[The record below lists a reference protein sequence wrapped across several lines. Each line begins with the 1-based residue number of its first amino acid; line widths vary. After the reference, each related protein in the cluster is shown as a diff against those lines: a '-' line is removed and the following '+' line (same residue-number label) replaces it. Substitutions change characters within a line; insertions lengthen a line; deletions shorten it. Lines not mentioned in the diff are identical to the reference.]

1 MILFHSSI
9 EKLSEH
15 IYKLKGTNQAKNEQ
29 ITRLETETS
38 ELSRQIS
45 FLQKEHAALKEHS
58 DNDHRINNAL
68 RDELDNAKRK
78 LTESEMNIKQMDKGK
93 QELKEK
99 ALQTLKEYVYKNV

>member
-1 MILFHSSI
+1 MIFFHSSI

-45 FLQKEHAALKEHS
+45 SLQKEHAALKEHS